1 MLAGSAPFASSSA
14 WAAPECLRQCT
25 TITAWTTLLGAALA
39 LLAIHRLEARAHRCA
54 AMLGGRPACHHMADV
69 QQTAHTCM
77 LLVIVS
83 AWASAPSFNTCREFA
98 ARVAALQQE
107 HRLPSRRERE
117 AAKPAM
123 LPLSG
128 WWAADLFLLSSCMW
142 QAATVLARWLAPD

>member
-1 MLAGSAPFASSSA
+1 MHVACN
-14 WAAPECLRQCT
+14 CLSMGQC
-25 TITAWTTLLGAALA
+25 
-39 LLAIHRLEARAHRCA
+39 
-54 AMLGGRPACHHMADV
+54 
-69 QQTAHTCM
+69 
-77 LLVIVS
+77 
-83 AWASAPSFNTCREFA
+83 SFLQYMQRVA